1 VLGFGKKNKASADSL
16 DQFEVPSFSAAVLNL
31 LSKLRDPEAS
41 INELAE
47 DLELDPGL
55 HVRVLK
61 MVNSAA
67 FGLSHKV
74 SNIRHAVN
82 LLGRSRLESLVL
94 SVAVKDSLSAAG
106 SPDGFDMQA
115 FWATAALRATVAR
128 ELAAHLEPNLQADV
142 FTIGLLQDIGIP
154 QLARQHQA
162 FYQELYAHWQSDPS
176 TELIDLERLRCSS
189 DHASLGARMARSW
202 GFPDSLVEAIDQHH
216 QAEGESSL
224 PLSARIASRIR
235 GNPELDTPSRLADWA
250 AQHSENAAEPLTEIL
265 ADAFAASDELARAL
279 Q

>member
-1 VLGFGKKNKASADSL
+1 MLGFGKKNKASADTL

-106 SPDGFDMQA
+106 SLDGFDMQA

-128 ELAAHLEPNLQADV
+128 ELAARLEPNQQADV

-162 FYQELYAHWQSDPS
+162 FYQELYAHWQSDPGV
-176 TELIDLERLRCSS
+176 ELIDLEQLRCSS
-189 DHASLGARMARSW
+189 DHASLGARMARNW
-202 GFPDSLVEAIDQHH
+202 DFPDSLVEAIGQHH
-216 QAEGESSL
+216 QQGEAASL
-224 PLSARIASRIR
+224 PFSLRVAAQIR
-235 GNPELDTPSRLADWA
+235 GNSELDTPANLAARA
-250 AQHSENAAEPLTEIL
+250 AQPSEYAAEELIEL
-265 ADAFAASDELARAL
+265 LDAAFAASQDLASAL